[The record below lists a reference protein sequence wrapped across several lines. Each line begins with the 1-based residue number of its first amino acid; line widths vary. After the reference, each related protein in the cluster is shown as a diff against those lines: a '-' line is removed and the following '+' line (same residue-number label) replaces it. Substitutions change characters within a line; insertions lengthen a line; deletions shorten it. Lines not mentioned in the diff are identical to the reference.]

1 MQSTE
6 IAFFFFSFFFFL
18 ATPMAYGSSWA
29 RDQTQTVATA
39 VPDPLSHYARPG
51 IEPALPQREA
61 RSLIHCTT
69 AESPKMTFFF

>member
-1 MQSTE
+1 
-6 IAFFFFSFFFFL
+6 
-18 ATPMAYGSSWA
+18 MAYGSSWA

-61 RSLIHCTT
+61 RSLTHCTT
-69 AESPKMTFFF
+69 AESPKMTFFFLKGVADFSSILLCREN